1 MPCASLFCTF
11 PPELLSSLIFLK
23 LVKGSSRQISQCS
36 ISNQDLENRDL
47 SPPSPPPWER
57 SEKELLGVSAD
68 SSDYLI
74 DVLAKRMWRLL
85 LKWQHWEHNLGS
97 CGGCAPMSGF
107 RPWRSKPHRGLAP
120 PVPGPPC
127 VKGERC
133 VILGKLLSFLVPC
146 FPHL

>member
-11 PPELLSSLIFLK
+11 PAELLSSLIFHK
-23 LVKGSSRQISQCS
+23 LVEGSSRQISLCS
-36 ISNQDLENRDL
+36 ISNQDLENWDL
-47 SPPSPPPWER
+47 SPPSPPPWEQ

-97 CGGCAPMSGF
+97 CGGCAPCQVSVVGGANLTGA
-107 RPWRSKPHRGLAP
+107 WLLQSQVL
-120 PVPGPPC
+120 PVSREQD
-127 VKGERC
+127 V
-133 VILGKLLSFLVPC
+133 
-146 FPHL
+146 